1 MNVRSNNT
9 DSMTSSASSSI
20 ERLAYPL
27 VAQIH
32 NESLPTDEQL
42 QQQEPQPSF
51 YDKLYKKD
59 VENATLMIHR
69 MIRSCEWDKI
79 NVLWCKGMLPYSI
92 WTLPNGIG
100 WTSLHFAAI
109 TSSNIPIHHW
119 SFLIQTILYSTKKST
134 QSYQSPPPK
143 LNSNSST
150 IGSEWNNISISES
163 QSPNNSDH
171 HTSCTAS
178 TVHTSESRKI
188 ITTDITLGQSI
199 TPSSSKSTPSSS
211 PTNNK
216 PIEIKSLKTSSPFW
230 MTTDSGHSPIDLFF
244 HHHLCPYQWQKPELN
259 TNAIQL
265 QQAIDDIL
273 SNQKKIFS
281 LKLRIESNYHH
292 HTKNIDEDAE
302 EEPLNKRRRMQ
313 NQHYDENNIVAV
325 CKNLD
330 AVEVFWYRLEVLLM
344 ACCDYN
350 GTYNDILDGEKK
362 QWRVLHALA
371 HTDCPKLISQLVLAL
386 YPNQVKERD
395 ENGNLPLHIA
405 SKFTKHSSFFL
416 YHNGSLKRNDDCNP
430 TQQNDALN
438 VSSDE
443 TDYDRQFQSQ
453 DNPISTYRHY
463 SIMAELLKAYPDA
476 SICPDGTGQLP
487 LYIALQAGKSWD
499 NGIQDLFLAAPQVV
513 TNTFTPNGLALSLPL
528 YPFQLA
534 ATKRSENDDEEE
546 KNRKAKQYAFFKLG
560 HLWTFLPQSSKD
572 RAIQDGLNYIDNMK
586 LNTVHELLLAA
597 PNVVSLLLLEEQQK

>member
-1 MNVRSNNT
+1 MNVRNNYSDRMT
-9 DSMTSSASSSI
+9 TSSSSSI
-20 ERLAYPL
+20 EQLAYPS
-27 VAQIH
+27 VAQTH
-32 NESLPTDEQL
+32 NQSPPNDEHNHHHQRH
-42 QQQEPQPSF
+42 QSF
-51 YDKLYKKD
+51 YDNLYRKD
-59 VENATLMIHR
+59 VENATFMIHR

-79 NVLWCKGMLPYSI
+79 NVLWCRGMLPYSV

-119 SFLIQTILYSTKKST
+119 SFLIQTILYSTN
-134 QSYQSPPPK
+134 QSRQTYQPPPPSTI
-143 LNSNSST
+143 NAST
-150 IGSEWNNISISES
+150 IGSEWNNIPISES
-163 QSPNNSDH
+163 QSISSNNSDNQ
-171 HTSCTAS
+171 TSFTAS
-178 TVHTSESRKI
+178 TATISDSRKI
-188 ITTDITLGQSI
+188 ITTDITLGQSV

-211 PTNNK
+211 PTYQVL
-216 PIEIKSLKTSSPFW
+216 EMKSLKTSSPFW

-265 QQAIDDIL
+265 QQAINDIL
-273 SNQKKIFS
+273 SNPKKIYS

-292 HTKNIDEDAE
+292 HTKNIEDTE
-302 EEPLNKRRRMQ
+302 EESLKKRRRTPKQ
-313 NQHYDENNIVAV
+313 YYDEDDIVTL

-330 AVEVFWYRLEVLLM
+330 AVEVFWYRMEVLLM

-350 GTYNDILDGEKK
+350 RTYYDDLHTENKK
-362 QWRVLHALA
+362 WRVLHALA
-371 HTDCPKLISQLVLAL
+371 HTDCPKPISQLVLAL

-405 SKFTKHSSFFL
+405 SKFTKHSSFFS
-416 YHNGSLKRNDDCNP
+416 YHNDSLNKSDYCNP
-430 TQQNDALN
+430 TQENDALH
-438 VSSDE
+438 VTDE
-443 TDYDRQFQSQ
+443 EENDRQYQSH
-453 DNPISTYRHY
+453 DSPISTYCHY
-463 SIMAELLKAYPDA
+463 SIMTELLKAYPDA
-476 SICPDGTGQLP
+476 SICPDGAGQIP
-487 LYIALQAGKSWD
+487 LTIALEAGKSWD

-513 TNTFTPNGLALSLPL
+513 TNKFTPNGSVPSSLSF

-546 KNRKAKQYAFFKLG
+546 KNRKAKQYAFFQLG

-572 RAIQDGLNYIDNMK
+572 KAIQDGLNYIDNMK

-597 PNVVSLLLLEEQQK
+597 PNVVSLLLLEDQQN